1 MNARRMIFALT
12 VALMATGIFAQNR
25 ELKVKIVDLKDVS
38 TVVTNIS
45 TSSSS
50 SCNTSDFPVY
60 QGSTKADVNF
70 ADLKS
75 VIVRHDKPAEDSNN
89 YITVELL
96 FKDGKSGLYEMIR
109 HIRFTGDSEKGDFSI
124 KVLDVNMIDVV
135 EKYY

>member
-1 MNARRMIFALT
+1 MNARRMIFALSI
-12 VALMATGIFAQNR
+12 ALMTTGIFAQNR

-38 TVVTNIS
+38 TVVTNIT

-50 SCNTSDFPVY
+50 SCDTSDFPVY
-60 QGSTKADVNF
+60 QGSTKTDVDF

-75 VIVRHDKPAEDSNN
+75 VIVRHDKPAEDPNS

-96 FKDGKSGLYEMIR
+96 FKDGKTGLYEMIK
-109 HIRFTGDSEKGDFSI
+109 HIRITGVSEKGDFSI
-124 KVLDVNMIDVV
+124 KVPDVNMITVV